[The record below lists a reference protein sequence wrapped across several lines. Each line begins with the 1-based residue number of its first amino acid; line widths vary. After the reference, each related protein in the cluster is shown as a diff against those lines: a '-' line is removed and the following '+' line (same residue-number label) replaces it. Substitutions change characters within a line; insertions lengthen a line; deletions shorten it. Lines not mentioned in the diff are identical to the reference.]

1 MINCPKC
8 NEENPPKFRLCGYC
22 GAPLVAAPPALPAR
36 EVRRTVTLIFCDL
49 KGSTALAERLDPEA
63 MHEVKERYFTTMAA
77 EITKHGGKI
86 EKYIGDAIMAV
97 FGLPLPH
104 EDDALRAV
112 RAAAGMQA
120 ALRGVNED
128 LSQRYGVV
136 LANRTGVNTG
146 EVVAND
152 DPTADQK
159 LATGDAVNVTA
170 RLEQAAPENEIYL
183 GETTYRLV
191 RDAVEVESVEPLEL
205 KGKSE
210 RVAAFRLVSAIGLD
224 GYVRRHDSAIVG
236 RDEEL
241 AAIDQALREVRETGR
256 ARMITIVGDAGIG
269 KTRLAQEVIARAGA
283 KAEVVRGRCLAYG
296 DGITFWPLREMTGEA
311 AEIRFDDKP
320 EEGVAK
326 LATLVGDRDVA
337 DRLAAAVGLT
347 RSTFPLHEIYW
358 AARKFFESRTADGPL
373 IALVDDIHWA
383 ESAFLDLLVNVLDTS
398 EAPILLLCTSRHD
411 LLEKLPDWG
420 ERAAAIRLVLRPLTD
435 AAAAKVALNLLGATG
450 LPAEV
455 VTRIVEAAEGNPL
468 YVEQMLSMLVDSGAL
483 RQEDGHWIRDESYG
497 EITIPPTIKAL
508 IEGRLGQLR
517 REERAAIEP
526 ASVIGMQFAA
536 PAVTSLAPEA
546 VRPSMDGHLL
556 TLTRKQLVHSVASMD
571 SDSLYRFHHHLVRDT
586 VYGGLLK
593 RARATL
599 HVDFVGWADQV
610 NAERGRG
617 LEFEAILGYH
627 LEQAHKYLGEL
638 GPLDEKGLAI
648 GADAARRLASAGRR
662 AFASG
667 DTKAAGNL
675 FRRAVALLPAD
686 DPRRLPLL
694 PELGEVLLELGQFAD
709 ARTVVDEPL
718 ERAKSAG
725 NKRVE
730 ASALLVR
737 MLVRLHSG
745 ESGSWSDAAL
755 ELTTTVIPLLEQQ
768 EAHGEL
774 GKAWRLV
781 AMVHQIAG
789 RFGEAG
795 ETIAKVIKHARLAG
809 DERLV
814 ARSALGM
821 TVNALCGPTPAV
833 AAITQCEALIASG
846 LADRQVQNLIICKI
860 AQLHAM
866 VGDYETAR
874 RNARSARSVLHDL
887 GQGVRAAASSFDLG
901 LVEMLAGDPA
911 AAERELRPACETL
924 QELGETYFLSSMM
937 ITLAR
942 AVLEQGRD
950 EEALAMT
957 ATAEKSAADDDLE
970 AQSEWRSVRALVLAR
985 RGELGDAETLARA
998 ALDLALQTEIPGL
1011 RATALS
1017 DLATVLSQ
1025 AGRTADARRAI
1036 EDAIAIY
1043 TAKGN
1048 LSSLARA
1055 EKLLLTIK

>member
-1 MINCPKC
+1 MIKCPQC

-22 GAPLVAAPPALPAR
+22 GAPLVAAPPALPVR

-49 KGSTALAERLDPEA
+49 KGSTALGERLDPEA
-63 MHEVKERYFTTMAA
+63 MHEVKERYFQTMAA

-112 RAAAGMQA
+112 RAATGMQA
-120 ALRGVNED
+120 ALRVVNED

-152 DPTADQK
+152 DPNADQK

-191 RDAVEVESVEPLEL
+191 RDAVEVERVEPLEL

-241 AAIDQALREVRETGR
+241 AAIDQALHEVRESGA

-269 KTRLAQEVIARAGA
+269 KSRLAQEVIARAGA

-320 EEGVAK
+320 EEGLAK
-326 LATLVGDRDVA
+326 LATLVGDQDVA
-337 DRLAAAVGLT
+337 DRLGAAVGL
-347 RSTFPLHEIYW
+347 RQATFPLHEIYW
-358 AARKFFESRTADGPL
+358 AARKFLESRTADGPL

-411 LLEKLPDWG
+411 LLEKVPDWG
-420 ERAAAIRLVLRPLTD
+420 QQASAIRIVLRPLTD
-435 AAAAKVALNLLGATG
+435 EAAAKIALNLLGATG
-450 LPAEV
+450 LPADV
-455 VTRIVEAAEGNPL
+455 VERIVQAAEGNPL
-468 YVEQMLSMLVDSGAL
+468 YVEQMLSMLVDTGAL
-483 RQEDGHWIRDESYG
+483 RQEGGRWVRAESYG
-497 EITIPPTIKAL
+497 EIAIPPTIKAL

-546 VRPSMDGHLL
+546 VRPAMEGHLL

-593 RARATL
+593 RSRATL
-599 HVDFVGWADQV
+599 HVDFVRWADQV

-627 LEQAHKYLGEL
+627 LEQAHNYLAEL
-638 GPLDEKGLAI
+638 GPLDQKGREI
-648 GADAARRLASAGRR
+648 GADGARRLASAGRR
-662 AFASG
+662 AFAGG
-667 DTKAAGNL
+667 DANAAGNL
-675 FRRAVALLPAD
+675 LRRAVGLLQKD
-686 DPRRLPLL
+686 DPQRLPLL
-694 PELGEVLLELGQFAD
+694 PELGEVLLELGQFD
-709 ARTVVDEPL
+709 EARKVVDEAL
-718 ERAKSAG
+718 ETARAVG
-725 NKRVE
+725 NHKVE
-730 ASALLVR
+730 ASARLAR
-737 MLVRLHSG
+737 MLVGFQSG
-745 ESGSWSDAAL
+745 ESGSWSEGVL
-755 ELTTTVIPLLEQQ
+755 ELTTEVIPLLEQQ
-768 EAHGEL
+768 QAHGEL
-774 GKAWRLV
+774 SRAWRLV
-781 AMVHQIAG
+781 ALTEQIAG
-789 RFGEAG
+789 QLAKASG
-795 ETIAKVIKHARLAG
+795 TIAKFIQYARLAG
-809 DERLV
+809 DERMV
-814 ARSALGM
+814 ARGALGL
-821 TVNALCGPTPAV
+821 TFNAVYGPTPAV
-833 AAITQCEALIASG
+833 QAIAECEALMKG
-846 LADRQVQNLIICKI
+846 DFGDRQVQNTMICKV
-860 AQLHAM
+860 AQLYAM
-866 VGDYETAR
+866 VGDFEKAR
-874 RNARSARSVLHDL
+874 ASVRSARSVLRDL
-887 GQGVRAAASSFDLG
+887 GQAVRAASSSIDVAI
-901 LVEMLAGDPA
+901 VELLAGDAA
-911 AAERELRPACETL
+911 AAEREIRPDCEML
-924 QELGETYFLSSMM
+924 QGIGETYFLSSMAA
-937 ITLAR
+937 TLAR
-942 AVLEQGRD
+942 ELLAQGRD
-950 EEALAMT
+950 DEALTWIETAERTAAEDDIDAQVESRCVRALILVRKGSLGEAEALARK
-957 ATAEKSAADDDLE
+957 A
-970 AQSEWRSVRALVLAR
+970 V
-985 RGELGDAETLARA
+985 
-998 ALDLALQTEIPGL
+998 
-1011 RATALS
+1011 
-1017 DLATVLSQ
+1017 
-1025 AGRTADARRAI
+1025 
-1036 EDAIAIY
+1036 
-1043 TAKGN
+1043 
-1048 LSSLARA
+1048 
-1055 EKLLLTIK
+1055 

>member
-22 GAPLVAAPPALPAR
+22 GAPLVAAPPALPVR

-241 AAIDQALREVRETGR
+241 AAIDQALREVTETRG

-269 KTRLAQEVIARAGA
+269 KSRLAQEVIARAGA

-320 EEGVAK
+320 EEGRAK
-326 LATLVGDRDVA
+326 LATLVGDQDVA
-337 DRLAAAVGLT
+337 DRLAAAVGL
-347 RSTFPLHEIYW
+347 SHAAFPLHEIYW

-398 EAPILLLCTSRHD
+398 EGAPILLLCTSRHD
-411 LLEKLPDWG
+411 LLEKRPDWG
-420 ERAAAIRLVLRPLTD
+420 ERASAIRLVLRPLTD
-435 AAAAKVALNLLGATG
+435 EAAAKVAINLLGATG
-450 LPAEV
+450 LPADV
-455 VTRIVEAAEGNPL
+455 VARIVEAAEGNPL

-483 RQEDGHWIRDESYG
+483 RQEDGRWVRAESYG
-497 EITIPPTIKAL
+497 EIAIPPTIKAL

-546 VRPSMDGHLL
+546 VRPAMDGHLL

-593 RARATL
+593 RSRATL
-599 HVDFVGWADQV
+599 HVDFVRWADQV

-617 LEFEAILGYH
+617 ARVRGDPRLPPRA
-627 LEQAHKYLGEL
+627 
-638 GPLDEKGLAI
+638 
-648 GADAARRLASAGRR
+648 GAQLPGGAGAARREGPRDRRRRRASPGIGRTAGIRAWRREGRGQPVSARRRPAPAGRPAAPAAASR
-662 AFASG
+662 ARRGPPGARPVRGSADRRRRSARTARRPPATARWKHRRGWPACSSACTAASR
-667 DTKAAGNL
+667 AAG
-675 FRRAVALLPAD
+675 A
-686 DPRRLPLL
+686 
-694 PELGEVLLELGQFAD
+694 
-709 ARTVVDEPL
+709 T
-718 ERAKSAG
+718 
-725 NKRVE
+725 
-730 ASALLVR
+730 
-737 MLVRLHSG
+737 
-745 ESGSWSDAAL
+745 AAL

-768 EAHGEL
+768 EAHAEL

-781 AMVHQIAG
+781 AMVQQIAG
-789 RFGEAG
+789 HLVEAS
-795 ETIAKVIKHARLAG
+795 ETISKVIKHARLAG

-821 TVNALCGPTPAV
+821 TLNAVYGPTPAA
-833 AAITQCEALIASG
+833 AAIEECEALIASG
-846 LADRQVQNLIICKI
+846 LADRQVQNLIICKV

-874 RNARSARSVLHDL
+874 RNAKSARVGPSRP
-887 GQGVRAAASSFDLG
+887 GPRRARG
-901 LVEMLAGDPA
+901 LVVARRRDRRIARRRSCGGGARDASRLRD
-911 AAERELRPACETL
+911 AAEARRDLFPL
-924 QELGETYFLSSMM
+924 DHGGH
-937 ITLAR
+937 AR
-942 AVLEQGRD
+942 AGG
-950 EEALAMT
+950 LA
-957 ATAEKSAADDDLE
+957 A
-970 AQSEWRSVRALVLAR
+970 RPRR
-985 RGELGDAETLARA
+985 RGAGPDDHRREHRRPTTTSTRRPSGDA
-998 ALDLALQTEIPGL
+998 
-1011 RATALS
+1011 S
-1017 DLATVLSQ
+1017 
-1025 AGRTADARRAI
+1025 GR
-1036 EDAIAIY
+1036 
-1043 TAKGN
+1043 
-1048 LSSLARA
+1048 
-1055 EKLLLTIK
+1055 